1 VINIP
6 YSINVPFYIETMLV
20 INPFLGNNDSPILL
34 NPPLDQGCVGFPFL
48 HNPGAYDPDGDSLSY
63 KLVDCR
69 GEKGQYISGFSTP
82 TATNSFSIDPI
93 SGTLTWDSPV
103 LQGEYN
109 IAILIE
115 EWRNGVKIGYVT
127 RDMQVLISACNN
139 NPPEIDPIQDTCVEV
154 GQTLILDVDAID
166 TDNDFIYMT
175 ATGGPLILQN
185 SSANY
190 APMNGTGTASGT
202 FSWTPICEH
211 IQKNPYQ
218 IVFKAKDDGNPVE
231 LIDLETVNI
240 TVVAPAP
247 KNLTAVPKANKI
259 NLSWNKSYCTNAK
272 GYDIYRRNSYLG
284 YNPNYCVTGVP
295 AWTGYKKIGSTNSV
309 NDTVFV
315 DDDKSLLIGPQY
327 CYMVVAVFPDGAE
340 SYPSNEACAS
350 LIKDVPVITHNTID
364 TTDFAA
370 GKLTAIWSK
379 PTEIDSAQTPGP
391 FKYIISHSNN
401 GNSFTLIDSTSNL
414 NDTIY
419 QISNLNTKDNQ
430 HFVKIDFI
438 NDQPNNRFKIGQTYA
453 ASSIFLK
460 AKGLDNMIELSWDID
475 VPWKNDTMVIYRQN
489 QNGQFDSIA
498 FTTDSIYIDTNL
510 ANGVEYC
517 YQVKSIGSYSGG
529 GFIDPIV
536 NYSQNICVS
545 PEDNT
550 APCAP
555 TLYGSGDCYLIE
567 NFIYWTNTNNS
578 CANDV
583 IGYKLYYKNSLDVDY
598 VELYTSGDYEDTSF
612 IHNLTNSIAG
622 CYTVVAVDSFNN
634 YSESSNEVCID
645 IDSCDTYKLPNV
657 FTPNGDGFNDVFKP
671 FPYSF
676 VEKVDMKIYNRW
688 GSLVYETED
697 PDINWDGKNLLS
709 GEDSSD
715 GVYFYVCQV
724 FEWRLEGL
732 VARELRG
739 SVTIIRDNN

>member
-1 VINIP
+1 
-6 YSINVPFYIETMLV
+6 
-20 INPFLGNNDSPILL
+20 
-34 NPPLDQGCVGFPFL
+34 
-48 HNPGAYDPDGDSLSY
+48 
-63 KLVDCR
+63 
-69 GEKGQYISGFSTP
+69 
-82 TATNSFSIDPI
+82 
-93 SGTLTWDSPV
+93 
-103 LQGEYN
+103 
-109 IAILIE
+109 
-115 EWRNGVKIGYVT
+115 
-127 RDMQVLISACNN
+127 
-139 NPPEIDPIQDTCVEV
+139 
-154 GQTLILDVDAID
+154 
-166 TDNDFIYMT
+166 
-175 ATGGPLILQN
+175 
-185 SSANY
+185 
-190 APMNGTGTASGT
+190 
-202 FSWTPICEH
+202 
-211 IQKNPYQ
+211 
-218 IVFKAKDDGNPVE
+218 
-231 LIDLETVNI
+231 
-240 TVVAPAP
+240 
-247 KNLTAVPKANKI
+247 
-259 NLSWNKSYCTNAK
+259 
-272 GYDIYRRNSYLG
+272 
-284 YNPNYCVTGVP
+284 
-295 AWTGYKKIGSTNSV
+295 
-309 NDTVFV
+309 
-315 DDDKSLLIGPQY
+315 
-327 CYMVVAVFPDGAE
+327 
-340 SYPSNEACAS
+340 
-350 LIKDVPVITHNTID
+350 
-364 TTDFAA
+364 
-370 GKLTAIWSK
+370 
-379 PTEIDSAQTPGP
+379 
-391 FKYIISHSNN
+391 
-401 GNSFTLIDSTSNL
+401 
-414 NDTIY
+414 
-419 QISNLNTKDNQ
+419 
-430 HFVKIDFI
+430 
-438 NDQPNNRFKIGQTYA
+438 
-453 ASSIFLK
+453 
-460 AKGLDNMIELSWDID
+460 
-475 VPWKNDTMVIYRQN
+475 
-489 QNGQFDSIA
+489 
-498 FTTDSIYIDTNL
+498 
-510 ANGVEYC
+510 
-517 YQVKSIGSYSGG
+517 VKSIGSYSGG